1 MTLAI
6 FQGRDCIVAFQ
17 DRLNIGVYGNRL
29 GTSALSIALPRSWPV
44 PFEEVR
50 DRVFRGKAV
59 AFTDAPVE
67 TPGGVMLVSRTYDP
81 MIGRDGEVY
90 GIVSR
95 GWSRPAPTQQDE
107 EDLEAILADI
117 GLGCSPS
124 QIELLCERLR
134 AAASGGP
141 PLPLQKRLRQLLRQP
156 GPPPGHSP
164 IRA

>member
-1 MTLAI
+1 MALAI

-17 DRLNIGVYGNRL
+17 NRPNIDVYGNCL
-29 GTSALSIALPRSWPV
+29 GASALSVALPRSWPL

-50 DRVFRGKAV
+50 DRVFSGKVV

-67 TPGGVMLVSRTYDP
+67 MPSGMMLVSRTYDP
-81 MIGRDGEVY
+81 MIGRGGEVC
-90 GIVSR
+90 GIVSQ
-95 GWSRPAPTQQDE
+95 GWSRPARTQQDE
-107 EDLEAILADI
+107 EDLEATLADI

-124 QIELLCERLR
+124 RIELLCERLR
-134 AAASGGP
+134 AAASGGQ

-156 GPPPGHSP
+156 EPPPSHSP